1 MLVPPAATFM
11 PISQQSI
18 APPFE
23 LGMWM
28 GREIFYIV
36 LSSNETSQFLFS
48 IFLLNAKGNVY
59 KTYGF
64 SNNRLLIIYGP
75 HPSLH
80 IHSLLY
86 DWGQEAKHKHLG
98 IVGRWTLREKKT
110 ICIVYNKI
118 ITVKSS
124 HCTC

>member
-1 MLVPPAATFM
+1 MFIKPMVFQTT
-11 PISQQSI
+11 
-18 APPFE
+18 
-23 LGMWM
+23 GC
-28 GREIFYIV
+28 
-36 LSSNETSQFLFS
+36 SSSMDH
-48 IFLLNAKGNVY
+48 I
-59 KTYGF
+59 
-64 SNNRLLIIYGP
+64 
-75 HPSLH
+75 HPC